1 VEEHKK
7 LTTTQVEEVLRRA
20 VELDSRHRELQDSTF
35 TEEDVERLGSEIG
48 VSQGSVR
55 DALVQVQAETLARP
69 SQRLDTFDR
78 WFGPRWF
85 VATRTVP
92 GPPRDVLAF
101 IGSAFQQQLFRVQR
115 NFGET
120 VVWVGGHGLV
130 NGLRQTFD
138 FSGNYYLHPA
148 EVIVSTI
155 METPGRKG
163 QVDVRLEVGMPSRR
177 RDKIYASLTSLTAL
191 GGTSALMAALVGMG
205 SPAFVPLLAAGGLT
219 GGIFAHL
226 LRREYHREVTWLRIN
241 VERLLDFL
249 ERERVPSS
257 A

>member
-1 VEEHKK
+1 VDEHRT

-20 VELDSRHRELQDSTF
+20 IELDQRQREVQTSSF
-35 TEEDVERLGSEIG
+35 TEEDVTRLGSEIG
-48 VSQGSVR
+48 VSASAVR
-55 DALVQVQAETLARP
+55 DALVQVRAESLARP

-92 GPPRDVLAF
+92 GPLREVF
-101 IGSAFQQQLFRVQR
+101 GVVGSAFQQQLFRVQR

-155 METPGRKG
+155 MDTPGREG
-163 QVDVRLEVGMPSRR
+163 LVDVRLEVGMPSRR
-177 RDKIYASLTSLTAL
+177 RDKIYASLCSLTAL
-191 GGTSALMAALVGMG
+191 GGTSALMAAVVGIG
-205 SPAFVPLLAAGGLT
+205 SPAFMPLLAAGGLT
-219 GGIFAHL
+219 GGFFAHL
-226 LRREYHREVTWLRIN
+226 LRREYHREVSWLRIN

-249 ERERVPSS
+249 ERERVP

>member
-1 VEEHKK
+1 VDDSRT

-20 VELDSRHRELQDSTF
+20 IELEQRRRELQTTSL

-48 VSQGSVR
+48 VSASAVR
-55 DALVQVQAETLARP
+55 TALVQVRAESLARP
-69 SQRLDTFDR
+69 SQRLDTMDR

-92 GPPRDVLAF
+92 GPRKDVAQV
-101 IGSAFQQQLFRVQR
+101 IGSAFGQQLFRVQR

-148 EVIVSTI
+148 EVIVSTV
-155 METPGRKG
+155 MASPGRSD
-163 QVDVRLEVGMPSRR
+163 QVDVRLEIGLPSRR
-177 RDKIYASLTSLTAL
+177 RDKIQASLFSLTAL
-191 GGTSALMAALVGMG
+191 GGTSALMAALVGAG
-205 SPAFVPLLAAGGLT
+205 SPAFLPLLAAGWLT
-219 GGIFAHL
+219 GGVFAHL
-226 LRREYHREVTWLRIN
+226 LRREYQREVTWLRIN

-249 ERERVPSS
+249 ERERVPG
-257 A
+257 